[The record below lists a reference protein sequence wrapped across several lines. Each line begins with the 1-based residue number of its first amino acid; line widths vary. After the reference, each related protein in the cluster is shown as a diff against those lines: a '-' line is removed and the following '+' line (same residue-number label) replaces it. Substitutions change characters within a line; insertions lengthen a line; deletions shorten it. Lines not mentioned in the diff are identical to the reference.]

1 MPKLANVA
9 VASLFVTAIAGCAVS
24 TEPDPA
30 PNQSAD
36 SNSASQE
43 GAPAVPHAAL
53 HTEATA
59 SSSSSIIIPPICFP
73 PITPVTGEWSCGSS
87 GVRSGEKSATTTSGY
102 TNNCSGRA
110 TVEFTEPTCGSAG
123 PHPAQWDELHIDAI
137 DVNSLSATD
146 CASAYLDYYF
156 WGLNVSTN
164 NWDTIQSGRL
174 YGTYT
179 GSACSLNVQAFPPSA
194 EYSQIE
200 MSGDAYMPSYFYFF
214 GHTYRFFTPS
224 NLFFDASFL

>member
-24 TEPDPA
+24 TESNPL
-30 PNQSAD
+30 PNESAD

-43 GAPAVPHAAL
+43 AAPAVPHAAL

-59 SSSSSIIIPPICFP
+59 SSSIVIPPICIP
-73 PITPVTGEWSCGSS
+73 PVTPMTGEWSCGTS
-87 GVRSGEKSATTTSGY
+87 GVRTGEKSATTTSGY

-110 TVEFTEPTCGSAG
+110 TVDATIPTCGSAG
-123 PHPAQWDELHIDAI
+123 PHPAQWDELRIDAI
-137 DVNSLSATD
+137 DVSSLSATD

-156 WGLNVSTN
+156 WGLNVATS

-174 YGTYT
+174 YGTYS
-179 GSACSLNVQAFPPSA
+179 GSACTLNMQVFPPSA

-200 MSGDAYMPSYFYFF
+200 MSADAYMPSYFYFF
-214 GHTYRFFTPS
+214 GHTYRFSTPS
-224 NLFFDASFL
+224 NVFFDASFL